1 MLAVMRLRWGGKL
14 LQKLARCPPEEE
26 GLLQPLSLLEGGMLQ
41 PLELLEWEPPQIH
54 EQELLQLLAASTACG
69 DGAVGLVGGVHGD
82 GARCWG
88 ALHGASGCGCAIAYG
103 QDDCGAQDQ

>member
-1 MLAVMRLRWGGKL
+1 MQPLAL
-14 LQKLARCPPEEE
+14 LEG
-26 GLLQPLSLLEGGMLQ
+26 GLLQPLA
-41 PLELLEWEPPQIH
+41 LLEWEPPQIH

>member
-1 MLAVMRLRWGGKL
+1 MSPQVGLSSSPRGGCQL
-14 LQKLARCPPEEE
+14 LQQLARCPSVHE
-26 GLLQPLSLLEGGMLQ
+26 GLLQPLA
-41 PLELLEWEPPQIH
+41 LLEWEPPQIH

-82 GARCWG
+82 GAR
-88 ALHGASGCGCAIAYG
+88 GCGCAIAYG